1 MKQKR
6 PERIERRRR
15 LVEVNLLSE
24 SGVRKS
30 IAQRGRGC
38 LSFLSSGL
46 LTVAALAAHAVG
58 LL

>member
-6 PERIERRRR
+6 PERVERRRR
-15 LVEVNLLSE
+15 LVELNLISE
-24 SGVRKS
+24 GGARQS

-38 LSFLSSGL
+38 LSFLSSSL
-46 LTVAALAAHAVG
+46 LTVAALAAHALG